1 MILKFP
7 ENLPYR
13 ALFSIIIFKTSGFR
27 IQKQGCCAM
36 TKRVAAVE
44 RKTGETEIAL
54 ELNLD
59 GKGRP
64 EISTSIPFFD
74 HMLTLF
80 SVHGF
85 FDLKVQATG
94 DVEVDFHHTVEDV
107 GLVLGEALD
116 QALGERKGIKRYG
129 YAVTPMDET
138 LTAVAVDLSKRPFL
152 VYHVPEIGQS
162 GHFDLILAK
171 EFFRAFSNRSGM
183 NLHIN
188 VAYGENEHHIIES
201 MFKALGR
208 ALDEAVSL
216 DERISTVRS
225 SKGAL

>member
-1 MILKFP
+1 MSK
-7 ENLPYR
+7 
-13 ALFSIIIFKTSGFR
+13 R
-27 IQKQGCCAM
+27 I
-36 TKRVAAVE
+36 AAVE
-44 RKTGETEIAL
+44 RKTGETEIKI

-59 GKGRP
+59 GKGRH
-64 EISTSIPFFD
+64 EIFTAIPFFD

-85 FDLKVQATG
+85 FDLKIQAAG
-94 DVEVDFHHTVEDV
+94 DIEVDFHHTVEDV
-107 GLVLGEALD
+107 GLVLGKALD
-116 QALGERKGIKRYG
+116 QALGDRRSIHRYG

-138 LTAVAVDLSKRPFL
+138 LTAVAIDLSKRPFL
-152 VYHVPEIGQS
+152 VYHVPEIAQS
-162 GHFDLILAK
+162 GSFDLILAK

>member
-1 MILKFP
+1 MSK
-7 ENLPYR
+7 
-13 ALFSIIIFKTSGFR
+13 R
-27 IQKQGCCAM
+27 I
-36 TKRVAAVE
+36 AAVE
-44 RKTGETEIAL
+44 RKTVETEIKL

-64 EISTSIPFFD
+64 EIFTAIPFFD

-80 SVHGF
+80 CVHGF
-85 FDLKVQATG
+85 FDLKIQATG
-94 DVEVDFHHTVEDV
+94 DIEVDFHHTVEDV
-107 GLVLGEALD
+107 GLVLGKALD
-116 QALGERKGIKRYG
+116 QALGDRRSIRRYG

-138 LTAVAVDLSKRPFL
+138 LTAVAIDLSRRPFL

-162 GHFDLILAK
+162 GSFDLILAK